1 MQQQRYFYS
10 IDSGKSWEGPFNQME
25 ITHLKAAGIID
36 NYAIIREETPQAAP
50 TPPVY
55 DNNDSYLILVNGIP
69 QGPFNK
75 ATLCQMLQNGAL
87 STSDLAWAQGM
98 SVWQPLSR
106 LLSPADTSGALPKL
120 HNFSIGRF
128 FSEVF
133 KHHSKDE
140 LLDLLISGTRQ
151 GTPPLASVSTVFP
164 APWVFAR
171 IFLFCLIV
179 SFGFYWAL
187 RTFNNA
193 NLVPG
198 YIFIGNFGIPF
209 CVFLLFYE
217 LNVRRDV
224 SLYDGIKAVI
234 GGGILSL
241 AVSLFFFSTTG
252 ANLPLWAGPIEETGK
267 LLAVILIAS
276 KLRNGR
282 ILTGML
288 LGAAVGAGF
297 AAFESAGYI
306 YREIIEQMS
315 LFNYAEIVHKLNPAE
330 AQQAALAAN
339 AYDPESLM
347 LSRALF
353 SPGAHIVWT
362 AITAGAYWMIMNARI
377 QEGKRAKDST
387 AFDFSILID
396 KRFLLIAIL
405 PVALHMLWNS
415 VGVFLGTPVFITL
428 GLVGWFFALRM
439 VNAGLAQIE
448 KEKSQLYR

>member
-25 ITHLKAAGIID
+25 ITHLKETGIID
-36 NYAIIREETPQAAP
+36 HYATIREETPQAAP
-50 TPPVY
+50 SPPVY

-75 ATLCQMLQNGAL
+75 ATLCQMLQNGTL

-106 LLSPADTSGALPKL
+106 LLSPADTSGSLPKL
-120 HNFSIGRF
+120 HNFSIRRF

-140 LLDLLISGTRQ
+140 LHDLLIAGTRQ
-151 GTPPLASVSTVFP
+151 GTPALSSVSTVFP
-164 APWVFAR
+164 TPWIFAR

-179 SFGFYWAL
+179 CFGFYWAL
-187 RTFNNA
+187 QTFNHI
-193 NLVPG
+193 LFVPG

-224 SLYDGIKAVI
+224 SLYDGIKAMI

-241 AVSLFFFSTTG
+241 VVSLFFFLTTG

-267 LLAVILIAS
+267 LLAVILIAN

-297 AAFESAGYI
+297 AAFESAGYT
-306 YREIIEQMS
+306 YREIIEQMAR
-315 LFNYAEIVHKLNPAE
+315 LNYAEFVHEVNPTLAQKV
-330 AQQAALAAN
+330 AQQANVL
-339 AYDPESLM
+339 DPEWTMFL
-347 LSRALF
+347 RALL

-362 AITAGAYWMIMNARI
+362 AVTAGAYWMIMDART
-377 QEGKRAKDST
+377 QEGKRAKDSV
-387 AFDFSILID
+387 AFDFCILID
-396 KRFLLIAIL
+396 KRFLIIAIV
-405 PVALHMLWNS
+405 PIMLHMLWNS
-415 VGVFLGTPVFITL
+415 IGVFMGVPAYIGI

-439 VNAGLAQIE
+439 VNAGLSQIE
-448 KEKSQLYR
+448 KEKS